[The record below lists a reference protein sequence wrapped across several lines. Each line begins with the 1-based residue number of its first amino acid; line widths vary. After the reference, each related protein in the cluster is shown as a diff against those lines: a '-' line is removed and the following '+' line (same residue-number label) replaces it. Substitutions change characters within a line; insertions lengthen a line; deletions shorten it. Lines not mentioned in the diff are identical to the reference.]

1 MEYCEVGDLS
11 YHVKKKKAEGGFFSE
26 NEISSWFVQILL
38 SLQYIH
44 TRKIL
49 HRDIKTSNIYLTGF
63 NTIKLADFGISK
75 VLEATAD

>member
-1 MEYCEVGDLS
+1 MEYCEAGDLS
-11 YHVKKKKAEGGFFSE
+11 YHVKKKKASGGYFSE

-44 TRKIL
+44 EKKIL
-49 HRDIKTSNIYLTGF
+49 HRDIKTSNIYLTGS

>member
-11 YHVKKKKAEGGFFSE
+11 YAVKKKKASGGFFTE

-44 TRKIL
+44 QKKIL
-49 HRDIKTSNIYLTGF
+49 HRDIKTSNIYLTGS